1 MIVPNETDQHNT
13 ERKKIMKK
21 DELKLLKMSDIQV
34 REVDWLWYPYIP
46 FGKLTIIH
54 GDPGEGKT
62 TFALRLAA
70 ACSTG
75 TPLPNMDTIAPITV
89 IYQSA
94 EDGLDDTVKP
104 RLIEAGADQERII
117 NICEEE
123 KSLHGEHGSFFSQNQ
138 YRSIA
143 DRRSCLDAFRFG
155 VQSGEMYRPGHF

>member
-62 TFALRLAA
+62 TSSRSALPPPAPPERL
-70 ACSTG
+70 CRTWI
-75 TPLPNMDTIAPITV
+75 PLHP
-89 IYQSA
+89 
-94 EDGLDDTVKP
+94 
-104 RLIEAGADQERII
+104 
-117 NICEEE
+117 
-123 KSLHGEHGSFFSQNQ
+123 
-138 YRSIA
+138 
-143 DRRSCLDAFRFG
+143 
-155 VQSGEMYRPGHF
+155 